1 MGPRTRLSKKL
12 DEELLPQGDAATLA
26 LEQEMALEEEE
37 VEREWDADDDPDADS
52 FENWFGAWTY

>member
-1 MGPRTRLSKKL
+1 MTGPRNRLSKKL

-37 VEREWDADDDPDADS
+37 VEREWDAEDDPI
-52 FENWFGAWTY
+52 ENWFGSYPY